1 MRMREWVETLAGEAL
16 VFDLVGKAFHA
27 GPDRP
32 WLDSLTSED
41 LFAESPIGGDQADV
55 QAGLALLQRW
65 SQANRGGISNGAF
78 QALEA
83 EYARLFVGPG
93 AVVAPPWE
101 SVHFSEERLLF
112 QRETFEVRAWYSRFG
127 LEAPNL
133 HAEPDD
139 HIGLELSFV
148 AHLATLGLRA
158 IRAADTCRLHEALE
172 GQRRFLAE
180 HPLRW
185 APAWCVR
192 VATASQSEFYQ
203 GLALLTRGALSEVAE
218 QFGIEVPVGPEVAA
232 ALITSSLGAGAPRV
246 GSVP

>member
-1 MRMREWVETLAGEAL
+1 MLTCDWVETLAGEAL
-16 VFDLVGKAFHA
+16 VFGLAGRAFYG

-32 WLDSLTSED
+32 WLDGLVRD
-41 LFAESPIGGDQADV
+41 DVFAEAPIAGDHADTRT
-55 QAGLALLQRW
+55 GLARLQRW
-65 SQANRGGISNGAF
+65 STANRGGLSDAEF
-78 QALEA
+78 EALEA

-127 LEAPNL
+127 LEVPNL

-158 IRAADTCRLHEALE
+158 IQAHDGDRLREALDA
-172 GQRRFLAE
+172 QRRFLAE
-180 HPLRW
+180 HLGRW
-185 APAWCVR
+185 GPGWCAR
-192 VATASQSEFYQ
+192 VEETSGSDFYR
-203 GLALLTRGALSEVAE
+203 GLALLARGTLSETCRRLTTP
-218 QFGIEVPVGPEVAA
+218 QAA
-232 ALITSSLGAGAPRV
+232 APER
-246 GSVP
+246 

>member
-16 VFDLVGKAFHA
+16 VFDLVGRAFHA

-41 LFAESPIGGDQADV
+41 VFAESPFGGDQADV

-65 SQANRGGISNGAF
+65 SQANRGGISDGAF

-101 SVHFSEERLLF
+101 SVHVSQERLLF
-112 QRETFEVRAWYSRFG
+112 QRETFEVRAWYARFG

-158 IRAADTCRLHEALE
+158 IQVQDGDRLREALDA
-172 GQRRFLAE
+172 QRQFLAE
-180 HPLRW
+180 HLGMWGPD
-185 APAWCVR
+185 WCAR
-192 VATASQSEFYQ
+192 LEETSGSDFYR
-203 GLALLTRGALSEVAE
+203 GLALLTRGTLSEISRRLMTPQA
-218 QFGIEVPVGPEVAA
+218 IAPE
-232 ALITSSLGAGAPRV
+232 R
-246 GSVP
+246 